1 MAKRTGQAK
10 KTAPPRWVRNTTR
23 EAIVAAA
30 RHLVARDGVAQFSLG
45 RVADEAGFAPPTVYA
60 YFLNKNDLLQSIV
73 ADDVAT
79 LAHGMV
85 DVFPANEDDG
95 DVEEESPPESDEQPD
110 AEPGA
115 QPDAQ
120 ESAPEVEF
128 RAEDLI
134 AEASAVEELAPAP
147 TEPERQPPPAAEAD
161 IQSQFAALADWVDE
175 SNAPAAREENSQA
188 PAEAE
193 NSPQA
198 PEPEAETPVPEAHVT
213 FTPEQLIPD
222 DALQCQIP
230 VAEAPA
236 QPETVSTP
244 VVHMEDAL
252 PEQQETP
259 AEPEAPEQPREEP
272 PPESAPVAPTVDP
285 SRVDELAQT
294 VARLEAMVAKLEARP
309 VDAWLE
315 RRLRE
320 FERALVSLDDRQSK
334 TEQSGGGAPAEAALR
349 SLEERLD
356 AGQDI
361 QRAAIDD
368 SAKDLAIRLDS
379 SKKELR
385 QSILDVR
392 TLVLE
397 VSGRVDAVERAA
409 QIKASYGG
417 GDMPHTDHIASG
429 LGSVQVLPRLEPQAA
444 EATPEPAPEA
454 APQATG
460 EDSYLSQ
467 ARRSAKAAAEQT
479 EQDAGQRASR
489 LNQVLASLK
498 AASSGTRLLIAGSIA
513 LLVVLA
519 GAGLALKSHATA
531 ETKVAPPVHTAAAT
545 GRRAVLAPQIRL
557 ARLANGGN
565 AQAQLLLGLE
575 YLDGTGATKNESQA
589 ATWISRAAA
598 RGEAVAQMLLG
609 ALYGNGRGV
618 AADPSQ
624 ALHWYEE
631 AAMQGNRKAMHELA
645 VSYAE
650 GWGAPKNYGEAARW
664 FSRAA
669 SLGYVDSEFNLAVLY
684 ERGLGVPQSLLD
696 AYKWYAIA
704 AAAGDKGS
712 VARIAT
718 LKTQMSAE
726 DLAAAQTAATQFSP
740 EPVDQAANLV
750 PKMAELPR
758 G

>member
-30 RHLVARDGVAQFSLG
+30 RRLVARDGVEQFSLG

-85 DVFPANEDDG
+85 DVFPANEDDSEE
-95 DVEEESPPESDEQPD
+95 EEESPTESDEQP
-110 AEPGA
+110 AVEPGA
-115 QPDAQ
+115 QSGAQ

-134 AEASAVEELAPAP
+134 AEASAVEEPAPAP
-147 TEPERQPPPAAEAD
+147 SEPEQQPSPAAEAD

-175 SNAPAAREENSQA
+175 SNAPAAGEENSQA
-188 PAEAE
+188 PVEAE
-193 NSPQA
+193 IAPQA
-198 PEPEAETPVPEAHVT
+198 PEPEAQTT

-222 DALQCQIP
+222 DALPFQTP
-230 VAEAPA
+230 VVEASAE
-236 QPETVSTP
+236 PETVSAP
-244 VVHMEDAL
+244 VVQMEDA
-252 PEQQETP
+252 P
-259 AEPEAPEQPREEP
+259 AEPEAPAEQPREEP
-272 PPESAPVAPTVDP
+272 RPESAPVAPTVDP

-334 TEQSGGGAPAEAALR
+334 TEQSSGGAPAEAALR

-356 AGQDI
+356 AGQDL

-417 GDMPHTDHIASG
+417 ADIPHTDHVASG

-444 EATPEPAPEA
+444 EPTAEATPEA
-454 APQATG
+454 APPANG

-467 ARRSAKAAAEQT
+467 ARRSAKAAAELS
-479 EQDAGQRASR
+479 EQDAGQGGGR
-489 LNQVLASLK
+489 LNQVLAALK
-498 AASSGTRLLIAGSIA
+498 GTSSNTRMLIAGSVA

-519 GAGLALKSHATA
+519 GAGLALKSHATS
-531 ETKVAPPVHTAAAT
+531 ETKVAPPVHMAAAVAH
-545 GRRAVLAPQIRL
+545 RAVLAPQIRL

-565 AQAQLLLGLE
+565 AQAELLLGLE
-575 YLDGTGATKNESQA
+575 YLDGTGAAKNESQA
-589 ATWISRAAA
+589 ATWIARAAG

-669 SLGYVDSEFNLAVLY
+669 SLGYVDSEFNLGVLY

-712 VARIAT
+712 VERIAT
-718 LKTQMSAE
+718 LKTQMSAD

-750 PKMAELPR
+750 PQMAQLPR